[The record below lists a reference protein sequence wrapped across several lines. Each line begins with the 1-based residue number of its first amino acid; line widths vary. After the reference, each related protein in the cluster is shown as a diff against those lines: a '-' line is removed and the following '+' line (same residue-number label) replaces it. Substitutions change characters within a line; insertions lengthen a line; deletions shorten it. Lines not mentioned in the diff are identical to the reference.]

1 MVMSEHESIGSFLKN
16 SKSLVK
22 DYIETRLEIFR
33 LSSIHTI
40 SKSAGYFVWI
50 IVSLFLLFLI
60 ILFAGVTAGFWLSQL
75 MNSYVKGFAVVALV
89 LILLFAVLAFFRKK
103 LFVEPFMQIIIDR
116 ANEELD
122 EEEENI

>member
-1 MVMSEHESIGSFLKN
+1 MGENESIGSFLKN
-16 SKSLVK
+16 SKSLLK

-33 LSSIHTI
+33 LSSIRTI

-60 ILFAGVTAGFWLSQL
+60 VLFAGVTAGFWLSQL
-75 MNSYVKGFAVVALV
+75 MDSYVKGFGVIVIV

>member
-1 MVMSEHESIGSFLKN
+1 MGENESIGSFLKN
-16 SKSLVK
+16 SKSLLK

-33 LSSIHTI
+33 LSSIRMI

-50 IVSLFLLFLI
+50 IISLLILFLI

-75 MNSYVKGFAVVALV
+75 MDSYVKGFGVIVLV

-116 ANEELD
+116 ASEELD
-122 EEEENI
+122 EEEETI

>member
-1 MVMSEHESIGSFLKN
+1 MGENESIGSFLKN
-16 SKSLVK
+16 SKSLLK

-33 LSSIHTI
+33 LSSIRTI

-60 ILFAGVTAGFWLSQL
+60 VLFAGVTAGFWLSQL
-75 MNSYVKGFAVVALV
+75 MDSYVKGFGVIVLV
-89 LILLFAVLAFFRKK
+89 LISLFAVLAFFRKK

-116 ANEELD
+116 ANEDLD
-122 EEEENI
+122 EEEEEKI